1 MDTGRG
7 VKSIWEEGG
16 STRARG
22 RSYLMEQISEGLE
35 FTAQVE
41 GLPLSRKE
49 VRVGVDTDNR

>member
-1 MDTGRG
+1 
-7 VKSIWEEGG
+7 
-16 STRARG
+16 
-22 RSYLMEQISEGLE
+22 MEQISEGLE